1 MRSDA
6 ASVTSSGTDYADV
19 PVLSSDFRSSYVPVR
34 TFIFF
39 HLVQMHFQVDA
50 DEPIVLQGIVTC

>member
-1 MRSDA
+1 MKADGGA
-6 ASVTSSGTDYADV
+6 LQSSGTDYADV

-34 TFIFF
+34 TFVFL